1 VLKLLAMPTQTAES
15 QSKLSPKEAIQLLK
29 EGNKRFVNREMR
41 ERDLMAQVEE
51 TSKGQFPFACIVGC
65 IDSRVPATT
74 VFDQGIGS
82 LFIATVAG
90 NIINEDILGS
100 LEFGC
105 AAAGSK
111 AIVVLGHT
119 SCGAVKG
126 ACDSVELGNLT
137 SLLSKINASVKET
150 VEPNDPTMRNSSNL
164 LFVNEVAKNNVLRS
178 VENIRV
184 KSNVLRRLEEEGKI
198 TIVGAMYDVGTGKVS
213 FLD

>member
-1 VLKLLAMPTQTAES
+1 MIFGAM
-15 QSKLSPKEAIQLLK
+15 K
-29 EGNKRFVNREMR
+29 
-41 ERDLMAQVEE
+41 ERDLMSEVEA
-51 TSKGQFPFACIVGC
+51 TANGQYPFACIVGC
-65 IDSRVPATT
+65 IDSRVPVTS

-82 LFIATVAG
+82 LFVATVAG

-126 ACDSVELGNLT
+126 ACDHVELGNLT
-137 SLLSKINASVKET
+137 SLLSKINASVMET
-150 VEPNDPTMRNSSNL
+150 TEPTDPADRNSSNL
-164 LFVNEVAKNNVLRS
+164 DFVNEVAKNNVYRS
-178 VENIRV
+178 VEDIRI

>member
-1 VLKLLAMPTQTAES
+1 MPAQTAES
-15 QSKLSPKEAIQLLK
+15 QSNLSPKEAIELLK
-29 EGNKRFVNREMR
+29 EGNKRFVSREMR
-41 ERDLMAQVEE
+41 ERDLMAQVEA
-51 TSKGQFPFACIVGC
+51 TASGQFPFACVVGC

-82 LFIATVAG
+82 LFVATVAG

-111 AIVVLGHT
+111 AIIVLGHT

-150 VEPNDPTMRNSSNL
+150 VEPNDPSMRNSSNL
-164 LFVNEVAKNNVLRS
+164 PFVNEVAKNNVLRS

-184 KSNVLRRLEEEGKI
+184 KSNVLRRLEEDGKI
-198 TIVGAMYDVGTGKVS
+198 TIVGAMYDVSTGQVS

>member
-1 VLKLLAMPTQTAES
+1 MPTQTAES
-15 QSKLSPKEAIQLLK
+15 QSKLSPKEAVELLK
-29 EGNKRFVNREMR
+29 DGNKRFVSREMR

>member
-1 VLKLLAMPTQTAES
+1 MPTQTAES

-29 EGNKRFVNREMR
+29 EGNKRFISREMR
-41 ERDLMAQVEE
+41 ERDLLAQVEE
-51 TSKGQFPFACIVGC
+51 TSKGQFLFACVVGC
-65 IDSRVPATT
+65 IDSRVPVSAI
-74 VFDQGIGS
+74 FDQGIGS
-82 LFIATVAG
+82 LFVATVAG

-126 ACDSVELGNLT
+126 ACDGVELGNLT

-150 VEPNDPTMRNSSNL
+150 IEPNDPTMRNSSNL
-164 LFVNEVAKNNVLRS
+164 QFVNEVAKNNVLRS

-198 TIVGAMYDVGTGKVS
+198 TIAGAMYDVSTGEVS

>member
-1 VLKLLAMPTQTAES
+1 MPTQTAES
-15 QSKLSPKEAIQLLK
+15 QSKLSPKEAIELLK
-29 EGNKRFVNREMR
+29 EGNKRFVSREMR
-41 ERDLMAQVEE
+41 ERDLLTQVEE

-65 IDSRVPATT
+65 IDSRVPVTS

-82 LFIATVAG
+82 LFVATVAG

-111 AIVVLGHT
+111 AVVVLGHT

-126 ACDSVELGNLT
+126 ACDHVELGNLT
-137 SLLSKINASVKET
+137 SLLSKINASVMET
-150 VEPNDPTMRNSSNL
+150 TEPTDPADRNSSNL
-164 LFVNEVAKNNVLRS
+164 DFVNEVAKNNVYRS
-178 VENIRV
+178 VEDIRI

>member
-1 VLKLLAMPTQTAES
+1 MPTQTAES
-15 QSKLSPKEAIQLLK
+15 QSKLSPKEAIELLE
-29 EGNKRFVNREMR
+29 EGNQRFVSREMR
-41 ERDLMAQVEE
+41 ERDLLAQVEE

-82 LFIATVAG
+82 LFVATVAG

-111 AIVVLGHT
+111 AIIVLGHT

-150 VEPNDPTMRNSSNL
+150 VEPNDPSMRNSSNL
-164 LFVNEVAKNNVLRS
+164 PFVNEVAKNNVLRS

-184 KSNVLRRLEEEGKI
+184 KSNVLRRLEEDGKI
-198 TIVGAMYDVGTGKVS
+198 TIVGAMYDVSTGQVS

>member
-1 VLKLLAMPTQTAES
+1 MPTQTAES

-65 IDSRVPATT
+65 IDSRVPPTT

>member
-1 VLKLLAMPTQTAES
+1 MPTQTAES
-15 QSKLSPKEAIQLLK
+15 QSKLSPKEAIELLK
-29 EGNKRFVNREMR
+29 EGNKRFVSREMR
-41 ERDLMAQVEE
+41 ERDLLAQVEE

-82 LFIATVAG
+82 LFVATVAG

-150 VEPNDPTMRNSSNL
+150 VEPNDPAMRNSSNL
-164 LFVNEVAKNNVLRS
+164 PFVNEVAKNNVLRS

-184 KSNVLRRLEEEGKI
+184 KSNVLRRLEEESKI

>member
-1 VLKLLAMPTQTAES
+1 MPTQTAES

-29 EGNKRFVNREMR
+29 KGNKRFVSRKMR

>member
-1 VLKLLAMPTQTAES
+1 MPTQTAES
-15 QSKLSPKEAIQLLK
+15 QSKLSPKEAIELLK
-29 EGNKRFVNREMR
+29 EGNKRFVSREMR
-41 ERDLMAQVEE
+41 ERDLLAQVEE

-82 LFIATVAG
+82 LFVATVAG

-111 AIVVLGHT
+111 AIIVLGHT
-119 SCGAVKG
+119 ACGAIKG

-150 VEPNDPTMRNSSNL
+150 IEPNDPTMRNSSNL
-164 LFVNEVAKNNVLRS
+164 QFVNEVAKNNVLRS

-198 TIVGAMYDVGTGKVS
+198 TIAGAMYDVSTGEVS

>member
-1 VLKLLAMPTQTAES
+1 MPTQTAES

-198 TIVGAMYDVGTGKVS
+198 TIAGAMYDVSTGEVS

>member
-1 VLKLLAMPTQTAES
+1 MPTQTAES
-15 QSKLSPKEAIQLLK
+15 QSNLSPKEAIELLK
-29 EGNKRFVNREMR
+29 EGNQRFVSREMR
-41 ERDLMAQVEE
+41 ERDLLAQVEE

-82 LFIATVAG
+82 LFVATVAG

-111 AIVVLGHT
+111 AIIVLGHT

-126 ACDSVELGNLT
+126 ACDSIELGNLT

-150 VEPNDPTMRNSSNL
+150 VEPNDPSMRNSSNL
-164 LFVNEVAKNNVLRS
+164 PFVNEVAKNNVLRS

-184 KSNVLRRLEEEGKI
+184 KSNVLRRLEEDGKI

>member
-1 VLKLLAMPTQTAES
+1 MPTQTAES

-29 EGNKRFVNREMR
+29 EGNKRFISREMR
-41 ERDLMAQVEE
+41 ERDLLAQVKE
-51 TSKGQFPFACIVGC
+51 TSKGQFPFACVVGC
-65 IDSRVPATT
+65 IDSRVPVSAI
-74 VFDQGIGS
+74 FDQGIGS
-82 LFIATVAG
+82 LFVATVAG

-126 ACDSVELGNLT
+126 ACDGVELGNLT

-150 VEPNDPTMRNSSNL
+150 IEPNDPTMRNSSNL
-164 LFVNEVAKNNVLRS
+164 QFVNEVAKNNVLQS

-198 TIVGAMYDVGTGKVS
+198 TIAGAMYDVSTGEVS

>member
-1 VLKLLAMPTQTAES
+1 MPVQTAES
-15 QSKLSPKEAIQLLK
+15 QAKMSPSEAINLLI
-29 EGNKRFVNREMR
+29 EGNERFLNGAMK
-41 ERDLMAQVEE
+41 ERDLMSEVEA
-51 TSKGQFPFACIVGC
+51 TANGQYPFACIVGC
-65 IDSRVPATT
+65 IDSRVPVTSI
-74 VFDQGIGS
+74 FDQGIGS
-82 LFIATVAG
+82 LFVATVAG

-111 AIVVLGHT
+111 AVVVLGHT

-137 SLLSKINASVKET
+137 SLLSKINASVMET
-150 VEPNDPTMRNSSNL
+150 TEPQDPADRNSSNL
-164 LFVNEVAKNNVLRS
+164 GFVNEVAKNNVYRS
-178 VENIRV
+178 VEDIRI

-213 FLD
+213 FLN

>member
-1 VLKLLAMPTQTAES
+1 MPTQTSES
-15 QSKLSPKEAIQLLK
+15 QSKLSPKEAIEFLK
-29 EGNKRFVNREMR
+29 EGNQRFVSREMR
-41 ERDLMAQVEE
+41 ERDLLAQVEE

-65 IDSRVPATT
+65 IDSRVPANT

-82 LFIATVAG
+82 LFVATVAG

-105 AAAGSK
+105 AVAGSK
-111 AIVVLGHT
+111 AVVVLGHT

-126 ACDSVELGNLT
+126 ACDQVELGNLT

-150 VEPNDPTMRNSSNL
+150 KEPQDPSTRNSSNL
-164 LFVNEVAKNNVLRS
+164 PFVNEVAKNNVLRS

-184 KSNVLRRLEEEGKI
+184 KSNVLRRLEEEGEI
-198 TIVGAMYDVGTGKVS
+198 TIVGAMYDVSTGKVN
-213 FLD
+213 FLN

>member
-1 VLKLLAMPTQTAES
+1 MPTQTAES
-15 QSKLSPKEAIQLLK
+15 QSKLSPKEAIEILK
-29 EGNKRFVNREMR
+29 EGNKRFVSREMR
-41 ERDLMAQVEE
+41 ERDLMAQVEA
-51 TSKGQFPFACIVGC
+51 TASGQFPFACVVGC

-82 LFIATVAG
+82 LFVATVAG

-111 AIVVLGHT
+111 AIIVLGHT

-126 ACDSVELGNLT
+126 ACDSVELGNLS

-150 VEPNDPTMRNSSNL
+150 VEPSDPAMRNSSNL
-164 LFVNEVAKNNVLRS
+164 PFVNEVAKNNVLRS

-198 TIVGAMYDVGTGKVS
+198 TIVGAMYDVSTGKVN

>member
-1 VLKLLAMPTQTAES
+1 MPTQTAES

-29 EGNKRFVNREMR
+29 EGNKRFISREMR
-41 ERDLMAQVEE
+41 ERDLLAQVEE
-51 TSKGQFPFACIVGC
+51 TSKGQFPFACVVGC
-65 IDSRVPATT
+65 IDSRVPVSAI
-74 VFDQGIGS
+74 FDQGIGS
-82 LFIATVAG
+82 LFVATVAG

-111 AIVVLGHT
+111 AILVLGHT

-126 ACDSVELGNLT
+126 ACDGVELGNLT

-150 VEPNDPTMRNSSNL
+150 IEPNDPTMRNSSNL
-164 LFVNEVAKNNVLRS
+164 QFVNEVAKNNVLRS

-198 TIVGAMYDVGTGKVS
+198 TIAGAMYDVSTGEVS

>member
-1 VLKLLAMPTQTAES
+1 MPTQTAES
-15 QSKLSPKEAIQLLK
+15 QSKLTPKEAIELLK

-41 ERDLMAQVEE
+41 ERDLLSQVEE

-82 LFIATVAG
+82 LFVATVAG

-150 VEPNDPTMRNSSNL
+150 VEPNDPAMRNSSNL
-164 LFVNEVAKNNVLRS
+164 LFVNEVAKNNVYRS

>member
-1 VLKLLAMPTQTAES
+1 MPTQTAES
-15 QSKLSPKEAIQLLK
+15 QSKLSPQEAIELLK
-29 EGNKRFVNREMR
+29 EGNQRFVSREMR
-41 ERDLMAQVEE
+41 ERDLLAQVEE

-82 LFIATVAG
+82 LFVATVAG

-111 AIVVLGHT
+111 AIIVLGHT

-126 ACDSVELGNLT
+126 ACDSVELGHLT
-137 SLLSKINASVKET
+137 SLLSKINASVNET
-150 VEPNDPTMRNSSNL
+150 VEPNDPSMRNSSNL
-164 LFVNEVAKNNVLRS
+164 PFVNEVAKNNVLRS

-184 KSNVLRRLEEEGKI
+184 KSNVLRRLEEDGKI
-198 TIVGAMYDVGTGKVS
+198 TIVGAMYDVSTGQVS

>member
-1 VLKLLAMPTQTAES
+1 MGQIGLQSRIGKPLNGDSTLRTLSS
-15 QSKLSPKEAIQLLK
+15 QLVNTLGFNV
-29 EGNKRFVNREMR
+29 EG
-41 ERDLMAQVEE
+41 A
-51 TSKGQFPFACIVGC
+51 GPFE
-65 IDSRVPATT
+65 T
-74 VFDQGIGS
+74 VFDLGIGDIFS
-82 LFIATVAG
+82 IRIAG
-90 NIINEDILGS
+90 NFINEDILGS

-111 AIVVLGHT
+111 AIIVLGHT

-150 VEPNDPTMRNSSNL
+150 VEPNDPSMRNSSNL
-164 LFVNEVAKNNVLRS
+164 PFVNEVAKNNVLRS

-184 KSNVLRRLEEEGKI
+184 KSNVLRRLEEDGKI
-198 TIVGAMYDVGTGKVS
+198 TIVGAMYDVSTGQVS

>member
-1 VLKLLAMPTQTAES
+1 MPTQTAES

-29 EGNKRFVNREMR
+29 EGNKRFVSREMR

-111 AIVVLGHT
+111 AVVVLGHT

>member
-1 VLKLLAMPTQTAES
+1 MPTQTAES

-29 EGNKRFVNREMR
+29 EGNKRFISREMR
-41 ERDLMAQVEE
+41 ERDLLAQVEE
-51 TSKGQFPFACIVGC
+51 TSKGQFPFACVVGC
-65 IDSRVPATT
+65 IDSRVP
-74 VFDQGIGS
+74 VSSIFDQGIGS
-82 LFIATVAG
+82 LFVATVAG

-126 ACDSVELGNLT
+126 ACDGVELGNLT

-150 VEPNDPTMRNSSNL
+150 IEPNDPTMRNSSNL
-164 LFVNEVAKNNVLRS
+164 QFVNEVAKNNVLRS

-184 KSNVLRRLEEEGKI
+184 KSNVLRRLEEADKI
-198 TIVGAMYDVGTGKVS
+198 TIAGAMYDVSTGEVS
-213 FLD
+213 FFD

>member
-1 VLKLLAMPTQTAES
+1 MPTQTAES
-15 QSKLSPKEAIQLLK
+15 QSKLSPQEAIELLK
-29 EGNKRFVNREMR
+29 EGNQRFVSREMR
-41 ERDLMAQVEE
+41 ERDLLAQVEE

-82 LFIATVAG
+82 LFVATVAG

-111 AIVVLGHT
+111 AIIVLGHT

-150 VEPNDPTMRNSSNL
+150 VEPNDPSMRNSSNL
-164 LFVNEVAKNNVLRS
+164 PFVNEVAKNNVLRS

-184 KSNVLRRLEEEGKI
+184 KSNVLRRLVLLLVI
-198 TIVGAMYDVGTGKVS
+198 QV
-213 FLD
+213 L

>member
-1 VLKLLAMPTQTAES
+1 MPTQTAES
-15 QSKLSPKEAIQLLK
+15 QSKLSPKEAIELLK
-29 EGNKRFVNREMR
+29 EGNKRFVSREMR
-41 ERDLMAQVEE
+41 ERDLLAQVEE

-82 LFIATVAG
+82 LFVATVAG

-111 AIVVLGHT
+111 AIIVLGHT

-150 VEPNDPTMRNSSNL
+150 VEPNDPAMRNSSNL
-164 LFVNEVAKNNVLRS
+164 PFVNEVAKNNVLRS

>member
-1 VLKLLAMPTQTAES
+1 MPTQTAES
-15 QSKLSPKEAIQLLK
+15 QSKLSPKEAIEILK
-29 EGNKRFVNREMR
+29 EGNKRFVSREMR
-41 ERDLMAQVEE
+41 ERDLMAQVEA
-51 TSKGQFPFACIVGC
+51 TASGQFPFACVVGC

-82 LFIATVAG
+82 LFVATVAG

-111 AIVVLGHT
+111 AIIVLGHT

-164 LFVNEVAKNNVLRS
+164 PFVNEVAKNNVLRS
-178 VENIRV
+178 VENIRI
-184 KSNVLRRLEEEGKI
+184 KSNVLRRLEEDGKI

>member
-1 VLKLLAMPTQTAES
+1 MPTQTAES

>member
-1 VLKLLAMPTQTAES
+1 MPTQTAES
-15 QSKLSPKEAIQLLK
+15 QSKLTPKEAIELLK
-29 EGNKRFVNREMR
+29 EGNNRFVNREMR
-41 ERDLMAQVEE
+41 ERDLLSQVEE
-51 TSKGQFPFACIVGC
+51 TSKGQFPFACVVGC

-82 LFIATVAG
+82 LFVATVAG

-150 VEPNDPTMRNSSNL
+150 VEPNDPAMRNSSNL

>member
-1 VLKLLAMPTQTAES
+1 MPTQTAES
-15 QSKLSPKEAIQLLK
+15 QSKLTPKEAIELLK

-41 ERDLMAQVEE
+41 ERDLLSQVEE
-51 TSKGQFPFACIVGC
+51 TSKGQFPFACVVGC

-82 LFIATVAG
+82 LFVATVAG

-150 VEPNDPTMRNSSNL
+150 VEPSDPAMRNSSNL
-164 LFVNEVAKNNVLRS
+164 PFVNEVAKNNVLRS

-198 TIVGAMYDVGTGKVS
+198 TIVGAMYDVGTGQVN

>member
-1 VLKLLAMPTQTAES
+1 MPTQTAES
-15 QSKLSPKEAIQLLK
+15 QSKLSPKEAVELLK
-29 EGNKRFVNREMR
+29 DGNKRFVSREMR
-41 ERDLMAQVEE
+41 ERDLIAQVEE

-74 VFDQGIGS
+74 IFDQGIGS
-82 LFIATVAG
+82 LFVATVAG

-111 AIVVLGHT
+111 AIIVLGHT

-150 VEPNDPTMRNSSNL
+150 VEPNDPAMRNSSNL
-164 LFVNEVAKNNVLRS
+164 PFVNEVAKNNVLRS

>member
-1 VLKLLAMPTQTAES
+1 MPTQTAES
-15 QSKLSPKEAIQLLK
+15 QSKLTPKEAIELLK
-29 EGNKRFVNREMR
+29 EGNQRFVSREMR
-41 ERDLMAQVEE
+41 ERDLLAQVEE

-82 LFIATVAG
+82 LFVATVAG

-111 AIVVLGHT
+111 AIIVLGHT

-150 VEPNDPTMRNSSNL
+150 VEPNDPSMRNSSNL
-164 LFVNEVAKNNVLRS
+164 PFVNEVAKNNVLRS

-184 KSNVLRRLEEEGKI
+184 KSNVLRRLEEDGKI
-198 TIVGAMYDVGTGKVS
+198 TIVGAMYDVSTGQVG

>member
-1 VLKLLAMPTQTAES
+1 MPTQTAES
-15 QSKLSPKEAIQLLK
+15 QSKLSPKEAIELLK
-29 EGNKRFVNREMR
+29 EGNNRFVNREMR
-41 ERDLMAQVEE
+41 ERDLLAQVEA
-51 TSKGQFPFACIVGC
+51 TSKGQFPFACVVGC
-65 IDSRVPATT
+65 IDSRVPATN

-82 LFIATVAG
+82 LFVATVAG

-111 AIVVLGHT
+111 AVVVLGHT
-119 SCGAVKG
+119 SCGAIKG

-137 SLLSKINASVKET
+137 SLLSKINASVKDT
-150 VEPNDPTMRNSSNL
+150 IEPNDPAMRNSSNL
-164 LFVNEVAKNNVLRS
+164 SFVNEVAKNNVLRS

-184 KSNVLRRLEEEGKI
+184 KSNVLRRLEEDGKI
-198 TIVGAMYDVGTGKVS
+198 TIIGAMYDVNTGRVS

>member
-1 VLKLLAMPTQTAES
+1 MPTQTAES

-29 EGNKRFVNREMR
+29 EGNKRFVSREMR
-41 ERDLMAQVEE
+41 ERDLLAQVEE

-82 LFIATVAG
+82 LFVATVAG

>member
-1 VLKLLAMPTQTAES
+1 MPTQTAES

-29 EGNKRFVNREMR
+29 EGNKRFVSREMR
-41 ERDLMAQVEE
+41 ERDLMAQVEV